1 MSVSDVLVARAGP
14 IVRLTLNRP
23 EKRNAQTIAMWTD
36 LRRIG
41 QELGRDREV
50 RVVVVLGAGP
60 AFSAGIDLGLLA
72 QASTAGNL
80 PAVELVQ
87 EAFTWLREA
96 PFVTIAA
103 VQGHALGAGLQL
115 ALACDLRI
123 LADDAVLGLPE
134 VNFGILPDLG
144 GCAWLP
150 ELVGTARAKQ
160 MIFLSERIDAATALE
175 LGIANRVV
183 PANQL
188 GAIVDEV
195 AARLAVRAPL
205 AISAA
210 KRAINA
216 SLESPGAAMRLSA
229 ELVRR
234 CLASEDFKEIARAAA
249 EKREP
254 VFKGA

>member
-1 MSVSDVLVARAGP
+1 VSVSDVLVTRAGP
-14 IVRLTLNRP
+14 IVRLTLNRA
-23 EKRNAQTIAMWTD
+23 EKRNAQTVAMWTD

-41 QELGRDREV
+41 QELVRDREV
-50 RVVVVLGAGP
+50 RVVVVAGAGP

-72 QASTAGNL
+72 QASTAGTL

-123 LADDAVLGLPE
+123 LAEDAVLGLPE

-160 MIFLSERIDAATALE
+160 MIFLSERIDAAVAFE

-183 PANQL
+183 PLDQL
-188 GAIVDEV
+188 GPIVDEV
-195 AARLAVRAPL
+195 AARLAARAPL
-205 AISAA
+205 ALAAA